1 MDDIHSLFMSAPHES
16 LKSEALDLL
25 EKENKFIV
33 KDRLIL
39 GDFIGEGHFGRVYK
53 AQLWDINKEA
63 KQKVAVKTLQTS
75 GEITDCLWVRV

>member
-1 MDDIHSLFMSAPHES
+1 MDDAQTLFMSAPHES

-25 EKENKFIV
+25 EKENKLIV

-63 KQKVAVKTLQTS
+63 KEKVAVKTLQTS
-75 GEITDCLWVRV
+75 GEITDCLRVRV